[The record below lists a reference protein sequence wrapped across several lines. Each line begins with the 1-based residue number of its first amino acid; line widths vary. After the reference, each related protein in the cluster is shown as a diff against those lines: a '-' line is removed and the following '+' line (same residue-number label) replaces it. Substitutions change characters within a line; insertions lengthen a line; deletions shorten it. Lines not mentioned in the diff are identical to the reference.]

1 MWQIESVRENDNLD
15 VNIFVSIEMY
25 MFFFVWTLPAQ
36 VYLIWCWGLY
46 KIFFSFFKDRIFILI

>member
-25 MFFFVWTLPAQ
+25 VFLFGHCPLRC
-36 VYLIWCWGLY
+36 IWFGAEDCKKYFLVTS
-46 KIFFSFFKDRIFILI
+46 KIGFSF